1 MGLII
6 ILAILAIGFWLL
18 WLSWSEEQRQHTSA
32 PPSSDYEYSENNT
45 TYDNSST
52 LPISRESSMEKPRV
66 ESHEISEVK
75 SNSSEPA
82 FSEKKM
88 KLINSKGYELYKQ
101 AVSQPSSEAFL
112 KAGLPYDHS
121 YSSFWGDNVFGG
133 VDYRSFL
140 ANLGVSSIGEAGAKQ
155 MIETAQESLVISC
168 ECYVKALSTNPDCYW
183 SNLHLATALSASL
196 QVDAALPYWRQCL
209 QLNQS
214 DTSQALL
221 GDSMGFDHRSVA
233 VKEIIYRLGLGGF
246 PQSFSS
252 AYQQQKAIASKQ
264 LRSSPYLVN
273 NIHGLGN

>member
-1 MGLII
+1 MGFII

-18 WLSWSEEQRQHTSA
+18 SLSWFEEKQKDNSETSY
-32 PPSSDYEYSENNT
+32 SDYEFSENQT
-45 TYDNSST
+45 TDDDSST
-52 LPISRESSMEKPRV
+52 IPISKESIVDKPRV
-66 ESHEISEVK
+66 EYNEISEVQSK
-75 SNSSEPA
+75 GSDQA
-82 FSEKKM
+82 FSEEKM
-88 KLINSKGYELYKQ
+88 KEINSQGYQLYQQ
-101 AVSQPSSEAFL
+101 AVSQPSTEAFL
-112 KAGLPYDHS
+112 KAGLAYDRS
-121 YSSFWGDNVFGG
+121 YNSFWGDNVFGG

-168 ECYVKALSTNPDCYW
+168 ECYVKALSTNPDHYW
-183 SNLHLATALSASL
+183 SNLHLATALAASL
-196 QVDAALPYWRQCL
+196 QVDAALLYWRKSL
-209 QLNQS
+209 QLNQR

-252 AYQQQKAIASKQ
+252 AYQQQKAIASKK
-264 LRSSPYLVN
+264 LRSSPYLVK

>member
-1 MGLII
+1 MGFFITL
-6 ILAILAIGFWLL
+6 LILAIGFGIL
-18 WLSWSEEQRQHTSA
+18 WLSWFEEKQKENSQTS
-32 PPSSDYEYSENNT
+32 SSGYKFSENQT
-45 TYDNSST
+45 TEDDSPSIA
-52 LPISRESSMEKPRV
+52 ISRESIEEKPRV
-66 ESHEISEVK
+66 EYNKISEVQSK
-75 SNSSEPA
+75 GSERA
-82 FSEKKM
+82 FSEEKM
-88 KLINSKGYELYKQ
+88 KEINSQAYELYQQ
-101 AVSQPSSEAFL
+101 AVSQPSTEAFF
-112 KAGLPYDHS
+112 KAGEAYDRS

-168 ECYVKALSTNPDCYW
+168 ECYVKALSTNPDHYW
-183 SNLHLATALSASL
+183 SNLHLATALAASL
-196 QVDAALPYWRQCL
+196 QVDAALSYWRKSL
-209 QLNQS
+209 QLNQP

-252 AYQQQKAIASKQ
+252 TYQQQKAIASKK
-264 LRSSPYLVN
+264 LRSSPYLVK